1 MCEHLHI
8 GDVSMKFILASAFG
22 GPEVLEVHDMDPLPH
37 AEEGKVVVEVRA
49 AGINYADI
57 MARSGTYPP
66 VPSAPFRPGF
76 EVAGVIVE
84 VGNGVTGFEV
94 GDHVGGLSFA
104 GGGYSSHLSMPTD
117 LLYKLP
123 QDFDFKVAAAL
134 LIQGLTAYF
143 LLKESVTLP
152 GDIVLINGAAGGVGS
167 IATQIASAMGARVIG
182 LASKSKHDLV
192 KKHGAEA
199 VFEYKDAGWSSA
211 VLSHTDGNGVDVFLD
226 AQGNLGDADAFDA
239 LARGARWMVY
249 GWMGDASPGF
259 PADKVS
265 AFVFKNASI
274 RGYSADWSV
283 PQFAAAFETLVG
295 WVKDGRLTV
304 ELTTFPLG
312 NAAKAHEAISAR
324 QTTGKVV
331 LVP

>member
-1 MCEHLHI
+1 M
-8 GDVSMKFILASAFG
+8 
-22 GPEVLEVHDMDPLPH
+22 
-37 AEEGKVVVEVRA
+37 VVVEVRA

-66 VPSAPFRPGF
+66 VASAPFRPGF

-84 VGNGVTGFEV
+84 VGDGVTGFEV

-104 GGGYSSHLSMPTD
+104 GAGYSSHIAMPTE

-123 QDFDFKVAAAL
+123 NDVDFKVAAAL
-134 LIQGLTAYF
+134 LVQGLTAYF

-167 IATQIASAMGARVIG
+167 MATQIASAMGARVIG
-182 LASKSKHDLV
+182 LASASKHARV
-192 KKHGAEA
+192 KENGAEA
-199 VFEYKDAGWSSA
+199 AFEYKDAGWSAS
-211 VLSHTDGNGVDVFLD
+211 VLSHTRGNGVDVFLD
-226 AQGNLGDADAFDA
+226 AQGNMGDADAFDA
-239 LARGARWMVY
+239 LAKGARWIVY
-249 GWMGDASPGF
+249 GWMEDASPGF

-265 AFVFKNASI
+265 AFVFKNATI

-283 PQFAAAFETLVG
+283 RQFAAAFDTLVG
-295 WVKDGRLTV
+295 WVRDGRLKV
-304 ELTTFPLG
+304 ELTTFPLED
-312 NAAKAHEAISAR
+312 AAKAHEAISAR
-324 QTTGKVV
+324 KTTGKVV